1 MNCTLSTTF
10 MLSVA
15 ARIASGATIGAAPT
29 LAPMIGA
36 PATNAVA
43 AAIVIT
49 NLRIMMTAEL
59 CVEITAPCSL
69 MFALPAGQ
77 IYVHP

>member
-1 MNCTLSTTF
+1 MNCTLSTAF
-10 MLSVA
+10 MLPVA
-15 ARIASGATIGAAPT
+15 ARIAPGATIGAAAT
-29 LAPMIGA
+29 LAPTIGA

-43 AAIVIT
+43 TAIVIM
-49 NLRIMMTAEL
+49 NLRMMTAEV

-77 IYVHP
+77 IYVHL